1 MKRICVVLA
10 AILLTFLMADAR
22 TVKKVYD
29 FDDFTGIRATNAF
42 EVVLE
47 HSKEFRVEIE
57 ISEEFLPFLLVKNRG
72 GILELNFTR
81 LPFRLKQKNR
91 NKVVQAVISMP
102 ELTYIE
108 LTGASKLSCND
119 QFSNTMERFTIDLR
133 GGSSIDNLN
142 LKAPEVAIKLAGA
155 SKAVM
160 NLRSSDVD
168 AELSGASRLDITG
181 ESTEFDVKAAG
192 ASRVLASDFDAEDV
206 QVIASGASNVEV
218 RATRVLGV
226 ELSGASK
233 CRYYGDDEN
242 LKIRA
247 DKIKGASSLKHEK

>member
-47 HSKEFRVEIE
+47 HSKDFKVEIE

-108 LTGASKLSCND
+108 LSGASKLSCND
-119 QFSNTMERFTIDLR
+119 QFTNTMENSPSTFAAAVPLITSTSRPR
-133 GGSSIDNLN
+133 KSPSSWP
-142 LKAPEVAIKLAGA
+142 APPKL
-155 SKAVM
+155 S
-160 NLRSSDVD
+160 
-168 AELSGASRLDITG
+168 
-181 ESTEFDVKAAG
+181 
-192 ASRVLASDFDAEDV
+192 
-206 QVIASGASNVEV
+206 
-218 RATRVLGV
+218 
-226 ELSGASK
+226 
-233 CRYYGDDEN
+233 
-242 LKIRA
+242 
-247 DKIKGASSLKHEK
+247 